1 MARIFISYKRVDKD
15 KVFKI
20 KDRIES
26 ALDEK
31 CWIDFDGIE
40 SDAQFMNVIIKA
52 IRECEVLL
60 FMYSKTHS
68 QITDF
73 EKDWTV
79 RELNFASKKDKRI
92 VFVNID
98 GSVLSDEFEFM
109 YGTKQHV
116 DATSSFAINK
126 LICDLGKWLRIDNK
140 QTSILLNSKSVDSVT
155 YEKKVKEVISR
166 ISGVDEEKICG
177 WQRLT
182 ELHVN
187 TGTLA
192 VQLQNKYHIVLPHN
206 YLRSFDTV
214 NDVIS
219 FVEKLENQAVN
230 NNRLFKEINDYIL
243 SIIAKDANELENQ
256 IHDSDTLK
264 SLRINVGSL
273 AARLENLYKIK
284 VPYEK
289 LRSVITVKDFILL
302 VCSSM

>member
-1 MARIFISYKRVDKD
+1 MSRIFISYKRVDKE

-20 KDRIES
+20 KNQIES
-26 ALDEK
+26 ALGEK
-31 CWIDFDGIE
+31 CWIDLDGIE

-60 FMYSKTHS
+60 FMYSKTHT

-79 RELNFASKKDKRI
+79 RELNFASKKEKRI

-98 GSVLSDEFEFM
+98 GSALSDEFEFM

-140 QTSILLNSKSVDSVT
+140 HTSFLPNSKSVDYIT

-187 TGTLA
+187 TGTLS

-214 NDVIS
+214 NDVIT
-219 FVEKLENQAVN
+219 FVERQETQTVN
-230 NNRLFKEINDYIL
+230 NNRLAKEINAYIL
-243 SIIAKDANELENQ
+243 SIIAKDANKLENQ

-264 SLRINVGSL
+264 SMGINVGSL

-302 VCSSM
+302 VRSSM